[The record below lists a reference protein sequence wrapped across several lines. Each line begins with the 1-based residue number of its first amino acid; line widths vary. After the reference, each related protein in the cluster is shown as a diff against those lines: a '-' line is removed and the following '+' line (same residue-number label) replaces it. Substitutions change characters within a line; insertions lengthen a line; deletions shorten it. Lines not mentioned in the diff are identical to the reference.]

1 VDFNMLAGQRYHSK
15 FQVREQHDRALL
27 TEHLELH
34 VLELP
39 KLGEALARND
49 EPELALWG
57 KFLSATTDAE
67 IEALAKEHPVLKQ
80 AKEALETL
88 SDDPSARTRAEMRE
102 MAQISYRLDMGKA
115 WRDGLT
121 EGEAKGR
128 AEGEAKGRTEGEAK
142 GRAEGE
148 AKGRAEG
155 EAKGRAEILRK
166 LLALKFG
173 DLPEHVTLRLAGA
186 NEADLDQWLERALAA
201 STLHEVL

>member
-1 VDFNMLAGQRYHSK
+1 
-15 FQVREQHDRALL
+15 
-27 TEHLELH
+27 
-34 VLELP
+34 
-39 KLGEALARND
+39 
-49 EPELALWG
+49 
-57 KFLSATTDAE
+57 
-67 IEALAKEHPVLKQ
+67 
-80 AKEALETL
+80 
-88 SDDPSARTRAEMRE
+88 
-102 MAQISYRLDMGKA
+102 MGMA

-121 EGEAKGR
+121 VGEAKGG
-128 AEGEAKGRTEGEAK
+128 AEGDGMGRTEGEAT
-142 GRAEGE
+142 GRTAGE